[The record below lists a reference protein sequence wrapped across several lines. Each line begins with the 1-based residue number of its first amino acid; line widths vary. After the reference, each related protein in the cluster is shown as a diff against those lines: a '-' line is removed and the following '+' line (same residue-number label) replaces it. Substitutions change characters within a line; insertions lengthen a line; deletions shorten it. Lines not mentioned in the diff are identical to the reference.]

1 MKRLIAALLTALLLL
16 LPAASASGFVNDT
29 GAINEACRSDNLLSS
44 TQEAE
49 FLALMDEYKVNL
61 EKDYE
66 KKNACWIE
74 KPTANV
80 NLYFGIKPTRQIR
93 FSDNYAVNMYEFESG
108 NTYGLLVVHERI
120 ILAWRF
126 PDFKS
131 MNFTNAENLD
141 VFK

>member
-1 MKRLIAALLTALLLL
+1 MKRFIATLLLL
-16 LPAASASGFVNDT
+16 LPAASAVGFVNDT
-29 GAINEACRSDNLLSS
+29 GDINDACRSVNLLCQ

-49 FLALMDEYKVNL
+49 FLVLLDEYKVNL
-61 EKDYE
+61 GKDSEKQ
-66 KKNACWIE
+66 NACWIE
-74 KPTANV
+74 KPTSNV